1 MYSFT
6 EENYLKAIY
15 KLSIELDHRETS
27 TNAIAEELDTRA
39 ASVTDML
46 KKLSDKDL
54 VHYEKYKGVSLSDT
68 GRLIALQ
75 VMRKHRLWEVFLHDK
90 LDFGWEEVHEI
101 AEQLEHIQSDRLI
114 DRLDDYL
121 GRPKHD
127 PHGDPIPDR
136 SGKLAKDDFV
146 ALNRVDAGKLCIL
159 TGVSD
164 HSTSFLKSVERW
176 GLGIGTRLTPG
187 EKNEF
192 DGSLEIQLETGE
204 KIFIGQKSAAHIL
217 VKLI

>member
-15 KLSIELDHRETS
+15 KLSYEQKQSETS

-46 KKLSDKDL
+46 KKLAEKQL
-54 VHYEKYKGVSLSDT
+54 VNYEKYKGVSLSDE
-68 GRLIALQ
+68 GKSVALQ
-75 VMRKHRLWEVFLHDK
+75 VVRKHRLWEVFLHDK

-114 DRLDDYL
+114 NRLDDYL
-121 GRPKHD
+121 GNPKHD
-127 PHGDPIPDR
+127 PHGDPIPDK
-136 SGKLAKDDFV
+136 SG
-146 ALNRVDAGKLCIL
+146 ALFIENYLPLNKVTSGQACIL

-164 HSTSFLKSVERW
+164 HSTSFLKSVEKW
-176 GLGIGTRLTPG
+176 GLGIGTCLTPG
-187 EKNEF
+187 DKNEY
-192 DGSLEIQLETGE
+192 DGTLEVELPNGE
-204 KIFIGQKSAAHIL
+204 KIVIGQKSAAHIL
-217 VKLI
+217 VKI

>member
-15 KLSIELDHRETS
+15 KLSTESGHRETS
-27 TNAIAEELDTRA
+27 TNSIAEELETRA

-46 KKLSDKDL
+46 KKLSDKHL
-54 VHYEKYKGVSLSDT
+54 VNYEKYKGVSLSAS
-68 GRLIALQ
+68 GQLIALQ
-75 VMRKHRLWEVFLHDK
+75 VVRKHRLWEVFLHEK

-121 GRPKHD
+121 GRPKYD

-136 SGKLAKDDFV
+136 SGKLAKDDFIP
-146 ALNRVDAGKLCIL
+146 LNRVETGSSCIL

-164 HSTSFLKSVERW
+164 HSTAFLKSMEKW
-176 GLGIGTRLTPG
+176 GLRIGTQLVPG

-192 DGSLEIQLETGE
+192 DGSLEIELVSGE
-204 KIFIGQKSAAHIL
+204 KIVLGQKSTTHIL
-217 VKLI
+217 VKTT

>member
-15 KLSIELDHRETS
+15 KLSTELGHGETS

-46 KKLSDKDL
+46 KKLSEKDL
-54 VHYEKYKGVSLSDT
+54 VHYEKYKGVKLSHS
-68 GRLIALQ
+68 GQLIALQ
-75 VMRKHRLWEVFLHDK
+75 VVRKHRLWEVFLHEK

-101 AEQLEHIQSDRLI
+101 AEQLEHIQSDLLI

-121 GRPKHD
+121 GHPKHD

-136 SGKLAKDDFV
+136 SGKLAENDFIP
-146 ALNRVDAGKLCIL
+146 LNRVEAGTSCIL

-164 HSTSFLKSVERW
+164 HSTSFLKSVEKW
-176 GLGIGTRLTPG
+176 GLRIGIRLIPG
-187 EKNEF
+187 DKNEF
-192 DGSLEIQLETGE
+192 DGSLEIELPEGE
-204 KIFIGQKSAAHIL
+204 KIVIGQKSAAHIL
-217 VKLI
+217 VKTT

>member
-15 KLSIELDHRETS
+15 KLSFEQKQSETS

-46 KKLSDKDL
+46 KKLAEKKL
-54 VHYEKYKGVSLSDT
+54 VDYEKYKGVSLSEA
-68 GRLIALQ
+68 GKFVALQ
-75 VMRKHRLWEVFLHDK
+75 VVRKHRLWEVFLHDK

-114 DRLDDYL
+114 NRLDDFL
-121 GRPKHD
+121 ENPRHD

-136 SGKLAKDDFV
+136 SGVLAQEEYI
-146 ALNRVDAGKLCIL
+146 ALNKVAKGQACIL

-164 HSTSFLKSVERW
+164 HSISFLKSVERW
-176 GLGIGTRLTPG
+176 GLGIGTPLTPG
-187 EKNEF
+187 ERNEF
-192 DGSLEIQLETGE
+192 DGTLEIHLPSGE
-204 KIFIGQKSAAHIL
+204 QIVIGQKSATHIL
-217 VKLI
+217 VKTV